1 MMGLMN
7 EPTGPA
13 ATFPDPPPPPPPA
26 FGVRALLSIKDGPN
40 RWPMAFRAA
49 ICMGVPLLVGWLTGD
64 LRVGLMAS
72 LGAFASLYGSGRPYL
87 NRARFLALLALSLAC
102 SVALGMSV
110 ESVPLL
116 VVPTVMVIAMVSTYV
131 CGVLRVGGPGAYM
144 ITLTC
149 AAGTSM
155 PTAGMTPLHAGLLV
169 LSGGTVAWVVHMVPV
184 LFRPRGPEKHA
195 VAAAGRAVAAYSRAV
210 GTPRHLGAQHQAAV
224 ALNAAWDTLVTYQ
237 PTHFAPDA
245 SLNRLRGINRR
256 LHQLFAETVRE
267 AAHGQPV
274 PLKTADLAVRLSF
287 AAGDNPSE
295 TWQGGS
301 IPLGAPGPWQ
311 ALRDGL
317 RPGSV
322 WQLVVLRVGV
332 AAAVAGIAAGLL
344 DLERAYWAV
353 AASVLILH
361 AGMDRVRTLQR
372 GFERMAGT
380 WVGLLLAG
388 LVLALHPAGL
398 WLVLIVMVLQ
408 FTIQMTVLRN
418 YALAAVFITTVALT
432 IAAGAQKVPDVPAM
446 LLARGV
452 DTTIGCLIALLAF
465 FIVSPRAAPTRI
477 PAAMLALFAA
487 GRPVVDFL
495 AANQT
500 GTPAAYETRLKLQ
513 SAVFALRDA
522 SSTAMGGSAAQ
533 RRLAEQSWPAVS
545 TAQSLAYALL
555 SACWLLEQS
564 DGAVPGTV
572 AAEISADLA
581 PGTGGADAIAESLD
595 ILAAAVRNGAK
606 PEPLPTL
613 PRFLRREASA
623 AVHSLPL
630 DHR

>member
-1 MMGLMN
+1 MGFMN

-13 ATFPDPPPPPPPA
+13 ATFPAPPLPPA
-26 FGVRALLSIKDGPN
+26 FGVRALLSFKDGPN
-40 RWPMAFRAA
+40 RWPVGLRAA

-64 LRVGLMAS
+64 MSVGLMAS
-72 LGAFASLYGSGRPYL
+72 LGAFTSLYGSGRPYL
-87 NRARFLALLALSLAC
+87 NRARFLALLALSFAC

-116 VVPTVMVIAMVSTYV
+116 VVPTVTVIAMVSTYV
-131 CGVLRVGGPGAYM
+131 CSVLRVGGPGAYM

-169 LSGGTVAWVVHMVPV
+169 LFGGTVAWVVHMVPAF
-184 LFRPRGPEKHA
+184 FRPRGPEKHA

-237 PTHFAPDA
+237 PRHLAPDA

-256 LHQLFAETVRE
+256 LHRLFAVTVRE
-267 AAHGQPV
+267 AAHGKPV
-274 PLKTADLAVRLSF
+274 SPKTADLAVRLSF
-287 AAGDNPSE
+287 AAADNPSE

-301 IPLGAPGPWQ
+301 IPLGAPGPWR
-311 ALRDGL
+311 ALREGL

-322 WQLVVLRVGV
+322 SQLVVLRVGI
-332 AAAVAGIAAGLL
+332 AALVAGIAAGLL

-388 LVLALHPAGL
+388 LVLAVHPGGL
-398 WLVLIVMVLQ
+398 WLVLIVMILQ
-408 FTIQMTVLRN
+408 FTIEVTVMRN

-452 DTTIGCLIALLAF
+452 DTTIGCLIALLV
-465 FIVSPRAAPTRI
+465 FILITPRATPTRI
-477 PAAMLALFAA
+477 PAAMLALFTAA
-487 GRPVVDFL
+487 RPVADFL

-500 GTPAAYETRLKLQ
+500 GTEAAHEARFRLQ
-513 SAVFALRDA
+513 TAVFALRES
-522 SSTAMGGSAAQ
+522 SSTAMGGSTSQ
-533 RRLAEQSWPAVS
+533 RRAAEQSWPAVS
-545 TAQSLAYALL
+545 TAQTLAYALL
-555 SACWLLEQS
+555 SACWLLEQH
-564 DGAVPGTV
+564 DGGTPGEGT
-572 AAEISADLA
+572 AEISTDLA
-581 PGTGGADAIAESLD
+581 PGTGGAEAIAETLE
-595 ILAAAVRNGAK
+595 IFAAAVRDGVK
-606 PEPLPTL
+606 PAPLPAL
-613 PRFLRREASA
+613 PRFLRREAA
-623 AVHSLPL
+623 AVVGSLPL
-630 DHR
+630 DQR